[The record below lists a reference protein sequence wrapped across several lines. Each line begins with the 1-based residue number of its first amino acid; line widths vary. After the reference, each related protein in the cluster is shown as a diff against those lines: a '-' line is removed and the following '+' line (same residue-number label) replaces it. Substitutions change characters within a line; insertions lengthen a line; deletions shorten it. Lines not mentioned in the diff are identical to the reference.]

1 VRGTEREGGR
11 EEEVV
16 VEEGHCGSNVR
27 NVSRFYS
34 QVAAVFKYTDYV
46 FAAVLCVHLTVS
58 LSPLSLLSLS
68 PSPRP
73 PSLRVLSLS
82 VLPPA
87 ATPHSVWTIVPDK
100 LSLSLFLSRSIS
112 ADFIS
117 TRNH

>member
-1 VRGTEREGGR
+1 M

-46 FAAVLCVHLTVS
+46 FAAVLYVHLTVS
-58 LSPLSLLSLS
+58 LAVLSLLSLS

-73 PSLRVLSLS
+73 PSLRVLSLC
-82 VLPPA
+82 PP
-87 ATPHSVWTIVPDK
+87 PRRHPPLRMDY
-100 LSLSLFLSRSIS
+100 RS
-112 ADFIS
+112 
-117 TRNH
+117 